1 MLRVLQIG
9 RTGQVAT
16 EFGLAAVKAGM
27 ALTVLSRPELDLEDP
42 GAVRRTISAHDFDV
56 LVNCAAYTAVD
67 QAETDQDTAQRV
79 NADSVEAMGA
89 AAAEKG
95 AAVIH
100 LSTDYVFDG
109 TAKRAY
115 LETDAT
121 APLGVYGRSKLD
133 GERRLSAVAPRH
145 VIVRTAWVYASHGKN
160 FVKTMLRVGREREVL
175 TVVDDQHGSPT
186 SAADI
191 AQALVTIT
199 TQIAGAPEG
208 DACFGVF
215 HFCGGGETTWCGFAD
230 EIFAQARNWPYA
242 APEVR
247 PIKTEDFPTPAK
259 RPANSVLN
267 TERVK
272 AVFGIEIQPWKQ
284 SLSYVMNEI
293 KKEQT

>member
-16 EFGLAAVKAGM
+16 EFALAAGKAGM

-42 GAVRRTISAHDFDV
+42 DAVRRVISAHEFDV

-89 AAAEKG
+89 AAAEQG
-95 AAVIH
+95 AAIIH

-109 TAKRAY
+109 AAERAY

-121 APLGVYGRSKLD
+121 APLGVYGRTKLD
-133 GERRLSAVAPRH
+133 GERRLARVAPRH

-160 FVKTMLRVGREREVL
+160 FVKTMLRIGRERDVL
-175 TVVDDQHGSPT
+175 TIVDDQHGSPT

-191 AQALVTIT
+191 ASALVV
-199 TQIAGAPEG
+199 IAAKVADVPQGAP
-208 DACFGVF
+208 DFGVF
-215 HFCGGGETTWCGFAD
+215 HFCGGGQTTWRGFAD
-230 EIFAQARNWPYA
+230 EIFAQARDWPYPT
-242 APEVR
+242 PEVR
-247 PIKTEDFPTPAK
+247 PINTEDFPTPAK
-259 RPANSVLN
+259 RPANSVLD
-267 TERVK
+267 TTLIQS
-272 AVFGIEIQPWKQ
+272 VFGIEIRPWQQ
-284 SLSYVMNEI
+284 SLADVMSEF
-293 KKEQT
+293 KKEQA